1 MVTTGRTIRTGTWL
15 ATPGNG
21 LVGIETLAQD
31 AGIHPELARRLM
43 ALGLIAPRGG
53 TSASPLF
60 ARDDAAMLARAARL
74 RRDLGL
80 NYAGAVLACEL
91 LARIDEL
98 EQRLA
103 QRHDEVMA
111 WTRIVGR

>member
-1 MVTTGRTIRTGTWL
+1 
-15 ATPGNG
+15 
-21 LVGIETLAQD
+21 
-31 AGIHPELARRLM
+31 
-43 ALGLIAPRGG
+43 
-53 TSASPLF
+53 
-60 ARDDAAMLARAARL
+60 MLARAARL

>member
-1 MVTTGRTIRTGTWL
+1 MVTASRSIRTGTWL
-15 ATPGNG
+15 AAPGNG
-21 LVGIETLAQD
+21 LVGIETLAQE
-31 AGIHPELARRLM
+31 AGIHPELAHRLL
-43 ALGLIAPRGG
+43 ALGLIAPMGG
-53 TSASPLF
+53 TTASPLF
-60 ARDDAAMLARAARL
+60 ARDDAAMLARASRL

-80 NYAGAVLACEL
+80 NYSGAVLACEL

-111 WTRIVGR
+111 WTRTVGR

>member
-1 MVTTGRTIRTGTWL
+1 MVTTGRTIRTGAWL
-15 ATPGNG
+15 AAPGDG

-31 AGIHPELARRLM
+31 AGIHPDLARRLI
-43 ALGLIAPRGG
+43 ALGLIVPRGG
-53 TSASPLF
+53 TTASPLF
-60 ARDDAAMLARAARL
+60 ARDDAAMLARASRL

-80 NYAGAVLACEL
+80 NYSGAVLACEL
-91 LARIDEL
+91 LLLIDEL

>member
-1 MVTTGRTIRTGTWL
+1 MATGTWL
-15 ATPGNG
+15 AAPGSG
-21 LVGIETLAQD
+21 LVDIETLAHE
-31 AGIHPELARRLM
+31 AGIHPEVARRLM
-43 ALGLIAPRGG
+43 ALGLTAPMGG
-53 TSASPLF
+53 TAGSPLF
-60 ARDDAAMLARAARL
+60 AREDGLLLARAVRL

-80 NYAGAVLACEL
+80 NYSGAVLACEL

-111 WTRIVGR
+111 

>member
-1 MVTTGRTIRTGTWL
+1 MVTTRSTIRTGTWL
-15 ATPGNG
+15 VPSGNG

-31 AGIHPELARRLM
+31 AGIHPELARRLL
-43 ALGLIAPRGG
+43 ALGLITPRGG
-53 TSASPLF
+53 TTASPLF
-60 ARDDAAMLARAARL
+60 ARDDAAMLARASRL

-80 NYAGAVLACEL
+80 NYSGAVLACEL

-98 EQRLA
+98 EERLA

>member
-1 MVTTGRTIRTGTWL
+1 VTTRSAVRAGTWL
-15 ATPGNG
+15 AAPRDG

-43 ALGLIAPRGG
+43 ALGLIAPMGG
-53 TSASPLF
+53 TTASPLF
-60 ARDDAAMLARAARL
+60 AWDDAAMLARASRL

-80 NYAGAVLACEL
+80 NYSGAVLACEL

-98 EQRLA
+98 EKRLA

-111 WTRIVGR
+111 WTRIAGR